1 MHKYFSTTFAITKIE
16 HFINSGRPF
25 SPRYTIGI
33 EANNRFMT
41 EKPTYGSI
49 ECIVQDITSKKLL
62 HNAEVEIKE
71 LSKKYTAVGRSFSIS
86 LPVGNYTIVVS

>member
-1 MHKYFSTTFAITKIE
+1 
-16 HFINSGRPF
+16 
-25 SPRYTIGI
+25 
-33 EANNRFMT
+33 MT

-71 LSKKYTAVGRSFSIS
+71 LSKKYTAVGGSFSIS